1 MPTGRLL
8 DPRASVL
15 TLAMTLAVLF
25 AVIGPAVAQPEDIG
39 IELPPIPDAVL
50 AGKRTLEPDDWGGRF
65 LRVKAESPDPSPT
78 HLEVGPVTVQATI
91 GVNLIVEIAIDHL
104 NSILTPFPNP
114 QVRTVS
120 DASTR
125 VDGSAI
131 YVATGN
137 ETPVTLFV
145 SDASDPNHALSLTL
159 APRRIPPR
167 EIRLV
172 LTDPLP
178 STNPIGAPSAPT
190 AVAAPDYV
198 TALTEA
204 MRALAREEIPGGY
217 GLRQARRQ
225 ETVTCVQL
233 GLETR
238 RGQVLEGGDLWL
250 ITALARNT
258 TDAELEIEERACRAD
273 LDGDT
278 VAVAAWPRVWL
289 APGEQAELYVAVRRP
304 TPEQRRPAR
313 PSLRGKG
320 AR

>member
-1 MPTGRLL
+1 MRRAPVQCSLFRRLGTAIVVL
-8 DPRASVL
+8 MGSVS
-15 TLAMTLAVLF
+15 AA
-25 AVIGPAVAQPEDIG
+25 AAQPEDPG
-39 IELPPIPDAVL
+39 IALPPIPDAVL
-50 AGKRTLEPDDWGGRF
+50 AGERTLRPEDVGGRF
-65 LRVKAESPDPSPT
+65 LRVKAEPSTQAPT
-78 HLEVGPVTVQATI
+78 HLEVGPMTVEASI
-91 GVNLIVEIAIDHL
+91 GVNLLLEIAIDHL
-104 NSILTPFPNP
+104 NRILTPFPTP

-120 DASTR
+120 DASTS
-125 VDGSAI
+125 VDGSAL
-131 YVATGN
+131 YVATAS

-178 STNPIGAPSAPT
+178 DPSPLATPSTPPGA
-190 AVAAPDYV
+190 AAPDYV

-204 MRALAREEIPGGY
+204 MRALAREEIPAGY
-217 GLRQARRQ
+217 GLRQARRA

-250 ITALARNT
+250 VTALARNT
-258 TDAELEIEERACRAD
+258 SDAALEIEERACHAD

-278 VAVAAWPRVWL
+278 VAVGAWPRVWL
-289 APGEQAELYVAVRRP
+289 APGEQVELYLAVRRP
-304 TPEQRRPAR
+304 TPEERRPTR
-313 PSLRGKG
+313 PSLRRAG
-320 AR
+320 AH

>member
-1 MPTGRLL
+1 MTRCRLFRFAL
-8 DPRASVL
+8 HRRVTTLVLALGSVN
-15 TLAMTLAVLF
+15 AVL
-25 AVIGPAVAQPEDIG
+25 AQPEDPG
-39 IELPPIPDAVL
+39 IALPPIPDAVL
-50 AGKRTLEPDDWGGRF
+50 AGERTLRPEDVGGRF
-65 LRVKAESPDPSPT
+65 LRVKAEPSTQTPAY
-78 HLEVGPVTVQATI
+78 LEVGPMTVQATI
-91 GVNLIVEIAIDHL
+91 GVNLILEIAVDHL
-104 NSILTPFPNP
+104 NRLLTPFPNP

-120 DASTR
+120 DASTS

-131 YVATGN
+131 YVATAS
-137 ETPVTLFV
+137 EAPVTLFV

-178 STNPIGAPSAPT
+178 DPSPMAPPSAP
-190 AVAAPDYV
+190 ASAAAPDYV

-204 MRALAREEIPGGY
+204 MRALAREEIPEGY

-250 ITALARNT
+250 VTALARNT
-258 TDAELEIEERACRAD
+258 SDAELEIEERACHAD

-289 APGEQAELYVAVRRP
+289 APGEQVELYVAVRRP
-304 TPEQRRPAR
+304 TPEERRPER
-313 PSLRGKG
+313 PSLRRAGG
-320 AR
+320 R